1 MMTNFMNEY
10 ILSFLYGLLT
20 AVILA
25 FFQDIIV
32 RIIIYLH
39 NLNKYSINGF
49 WISKYKSAFDEEL
62 YVNDIVWIKLA
73 KDKLLITYQ
82 QYTNKTNNCKKFYG
96 EGYLSNNGRIAVA
109 YYYSD
114 KTTYQNGVMLLS
126 HIDLKTTKK
135 GYSGKFYEFDSRK
148 VKSKGKTILGSE
160 LKVYDIDYILI
171 PIKLTIFQ
179 KIKFVFN
186 KPIYKS
192 NCQILK
198 EFETLYNDVL

>member
-1 MMTNFMNEY
+1 MNEY
-10 ILSFLYGLLT
+10 VLSFLYGLLT

-25 FFQDIIV
+25 FVQDIIV
-32 RIIIYLH
+32 RIVIYIR

-62 YVNDIVWIKLA
+62 YVNDIVWMKLT
-73 KDKLLITYQ
+73 KNKLLITYQ
-82 QYTNKTNNCKKFYG
+82 QYTNKTNKCKKFYG
-96 EGYLSNNGRIAVA
+96 EGYFDNNGRIAIS

-114 KTTYQNGVMLLS
+114 KKTYQTGVMLLTN
-126 HIDLKTTKK
+126 IDLKATKK

-148 VKSKGKTILGSE
+148 VKSKGKTIFGSE

-171 PIKLTIFQ
+171 PIKLTVFQ

-186 KPIYKS
+186 KSIFKP
-192 NCQILK
+192 NDQISE
-198 EFETLYNDVL
+198 EFDYLYNDIL